1 MRVVIRHKIPM
12 DSGIRSIVENSKVFF
27 VKKLFILAG
36 QRVDGVIPHQLD
48 FTPNVERKQQ

>member
-1 MRVVIRHKIPM
+1 M